1 MPAEDELL
9 RRVAS
14 QLEQDA
20 PPISIDEIE
29 QRALTEPLPLDGP
42 RATAKPL
49 RWGPIVLAVA
59 AAALVT
65 GGIALALTSRS
76 PAPTLRTSGT
86 AVLDSVAPPTQPR
99 PGPAST
105 IPASTVPTQPQPT
118 VAAPTTVAAGSSDI
132 SLDGDA
138 AAVIAAIDADR
149 IDKLRLLTGFTATVR
164 QTTETLGADGQS
176 IESQPG
182 FDSRTTL
189 LADGS
194 MWTDIDGGGFASYD
208 ATTGESRGAIVMPSG
223 DTYYQLIEGWT
234 ENSTGMSIM
243 LGHDPTRMLA
253 EIGAPGSVTVQAT
266 DFDGRP
272 AWTVETTYSPAMG
285 DPNGSDTQTET
296 FTVDQ
301 ATGLMVASSI
311 EWEARPGE
319 TLRRVSE
326 LFDLE
331 VTDEMPGAFP
341 GQFPE
346 GAQID
351 RSGDPTAFRPT
362 TLTEAAAWFGP
373 GFVSPP
379 EVPAGTTIFVTEYEW
394 ETGNPQTARSR
405 IVEIR
410 AREGFATPWSIMI
423 FKDEPG
429 PDGTVPDGH
438 LLVDGSLCVDFD
450 DDGICGVGPPSESES
465 IDNEALAG
473 FSLLGEPPSLVME
486 RNGVRIAINGSQ
498 LVDARS
504 VAESF
509 VAW

>member
-1 MPAEDELL
+1 MRAEDELL
-9 RRVAS
+9 QRVAS

-29 QRALTEPLPLDGP
+29 QRALTAPLPLDGT
-42 RATAKPL
+42 RTATKPL
-49 RWGPIVLAVA
+49 RWTPIVVAVA

-65 GGIALALTSRS
+65 GGFALALTSRS

-86 AVLDSVAPPTQPR
+86 AVLDSAVPPTQPR
-99 PGPAST
+99 PGPATT
-105 IPASTVPTQPQPT
+105 IPASTMPSEPQPT

-149 IDKLRLLTGFTATVR
+149 IDKLRMLTGFTATVR
-164 QTTETLGADGQS
+164 QTTDTLGDDGQS
-176 IESQPG
+176 IDSQPG
-182 FDSRTTL
+182 VDSRTTL
-189 LADGS
+189 LANGS

-223 DTYYQLIEGWT
+223 EMYYQLIEGWT

-243 LGHDPTRMLA
+243 LGHDPARLLSD
-253 EIGAPGSVTVQAT
+253 IGAPGSVTVEAT

-272 AWTVETTYSPAMG
+272 AWMVKTTYSPIMG
-285 DPNGSDTQTET
+285 EPDGSGEQIET

-311 EWEARPGE
+311 ESGARPGE
-319 TLRRVSE
+319 ISRRVSE

-331 VTDEMPGAFP
+331 VTDEMPSAFP
-341 GQFPE
+341 GEFPE
-346 GAQID
+346 DAQID

-362 TLTEAAAWFGP
+362 TLSEAAEWFGP

-379 EVPAGTTIFVTEYEW
+379 EVPAGTTIFLTEFEW
-394 ETGNPQTARSR
+394 EEGNPQAARSKT
-405 IVEIR
+405 VEIR
-410 AREGFATPWSIMI
+410 AREGFATPWRISI

-429 PDGTVPDGH
+429 SDGAVPDGY

-450 DDGICGVGPPSESES
+450 DDGICGVGPPTESDS
-465 IDNEALAG
+465 IDNDALAG
-473 FSLLGEPPSLVME
+473 FSLHGEPPSLMLE
-486 RNGVRIAINGSQ
+486 RGGVRIGITGSP
-498 LVDARS
+498 LADGWS
-504 VAESF
+504 LAETF
-509 VAW
+509 VVW